1 MVFPGLASRT
11 FERAHSST
19 HAHDVHAHGHGRHEG
34 RDQRHLV
41 FVQDEAS
48 LRQAP
53 KKREVGQSISE
64 SPTIHVAGP
73 HRKHLKMHKR
83 PMVMDNIPTL
93 NELEPT

>member
-1 MVFPGLASRT
+1 MHMAMAVMRVAINIILFLYRMRP
-11 FERAHSST
+11 
-19 HAHDVHAHGHGRHEG
+19 VC
-34 RDQRHLV
+34 V
-41 FVQDEAS
+41 K
-48 LRQAP
+48 RQ

-73 HRKHLKMHKR
+73 HRKHLKMHER